1 MQSVPLNR
9 HSFTDTLAFQPG
21 VIPSSTGQSNAV
33 VMAGVTSTPPSGD
46 LDAGNLSVSGQRET
60 ANGFTVNGSNVVE
73 DVNMGTAIVPDLDS
87 ISELKVLTNN
97 FDAEYGNYSGGQ
109 VMVTTKSGTARMHGS
124 AFEFARNTALDAR
137 NYFDSQRAMY
147 DRNQF
152 GGTLGGPVVKD
163 KTYFFVD
170 YQGTR
175 MTQGVDTGLISVPS
189 TQERDGDFSDIA
201 GSLSGAVTGAYW
213 ANALTKQLGYNLS
226 VDEPYYTAGCTSS
239 AACVFPNARIPPS
252 IWSAPAKALLQ
263 YIPQANQGAVSFSTS
278 AYNQTLGDD
287 KGAVRIDSSTRW
299 GNLSAY
305 YSMDAYSDNDPYPT
319 GQGGAQCTGL
329 QCALFR
335 PRAVVEPEC
344 DKNVWREHSQ

>member
-1 MQSVPLNR
+1 MTPRCITFHALKLAILCVLLGVNSYSTSALAQQSPALSGTVTDISGAVVPGASVVALALVAGSRTQSICDSEGGFRFQRLAPGNYAILSTAVGFAPVQENVHVGTQPLELHLTLRVAGSNTTIAVNADSIAIDTSSTSGGGTLNGRAMQSVPLNGR
-9 HSFTDTLAFQPG
+9 SFTDTLAFQPG

-189 TQERDGDFSDIA
+189 TQERDGDFSD
-201 GSLSGAVTGAYW
+201 LP
-213 ANALTKQLGYNLS
+213 AL
-226 VDEPYYTAGCTSS
+226 
-239 AACVFPNARIPPS
+239 
-252 IWSAPAKALLQ
+252 
-263 YIPQANQGAVSFSTS
+263 
-278 AYNQTLGDD
+278 
-287 KGAVRIDSSTRW
+287 
-299 GNLSAY
+299 
-305 YSMDAYSDNDPYPT
+305 
-319 GQGGAQCTGL
+319 
-329 QCALFR
+329 
-335 PRAVVEPEC
+335 
-344 DKNVWREHSQ
+344 